1 MEEHRLSVTV
11 GPENE
16 GETVRRLLKTQLQ
29 MAEGAV
35 ASLKWRPDGIC
46 LNGAEVHTNV
56 RVRAGDVLTVR
67 IDDGDRGN
75 PAAPIPVPLTVRYE
89 DADLAVLE
97 KPAGM
102 VVHGPEG
109 QGAPTLANALAALWG
124 PEQPFHPVHR
134 LDRGTTGLLVV
145 AKNAYASERLRRS
158 LHTEDFV
165 RAYLALAAGPP
176 QPASGRIDLPLGPA
190 EGERFRR
197 VARPDGQPAVTD
209 YETLDIFDGGSLL
222 RLRLRT
228 GRTHQIRAHLAAVGH
243 PLFGDALY
251 GGPTAEGLD
260 RPALHAAALS
270 LRQPVTGE
278 RLTLV
283 SPLPEDLCAV
293 LAAKGVSELAE
304 SASCFFDTN
313 LL

>member
-1 MEEHRLSVTV
+1 MEERRLSVTV

-16 GETVRRLLKTQLQ
+16 GKTVHHLLKTQLH
-29 MAEGAV
+29 MAEGTI

-46 LNGAEVHTNV
+46 LNGAPVHTDV
-56 RVRAGDVLTVR
+56 RVRAGDVLSAR
-67 IDDGDRGN
+67 IDDGGRGN
-75 PAAPIPVPLTVRYE
+75 SAAPIPVPLTVRYE

-145 AKNAYASERLRRS
+145 AKNAYVSERLRRS

-165 RAYLALAAGPP
+165 RDYLALAAGRLC
-176 QPASGRIDLPLGPA
+176 PAYGTVALPLGPA

-197 VARPDGQPAVTD
+197 VVRPDGQPAVTD
-209 YETLDIFDGGSLL
+209 FETLGVFDGGSLL

-228 GRTHQIRAHLAAVGH
+228 GRSHQIRAHLAAIGH
-243 PLFGDALY
+243 PLLGDALY
-251 GGPTAEGLD
+251 GGPAAEGLD
-260 RPALHAAALS
+260 RPALHAAALR

-278 RLTLV
+278 RLTV
-283 SPLPEDLCAV
+283 FSPLPEDLRAV
-293 LAAKGVSELAE
+293 LREKGAAELAQ
-304 SASCFFDTN
+304 SASCFFETN